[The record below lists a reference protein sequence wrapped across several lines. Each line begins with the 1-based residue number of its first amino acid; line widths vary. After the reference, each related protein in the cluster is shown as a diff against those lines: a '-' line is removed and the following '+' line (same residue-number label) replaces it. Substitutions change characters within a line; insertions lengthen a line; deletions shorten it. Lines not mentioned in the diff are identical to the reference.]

1 MFQDSP
7 DSPHVKQNLISII
20 TNLVYK
26 VPQELPNDL
35 KIRKLGSTG
44 NISDLET
51 QPSAQCHF
59 QKLNQL
65 KSTQKQIAKFSSSAQ
80 CCWMSLPCPKYFVQ
94 EDSKAFQLCPM
105 ILNFFTL
112 SRILFPGSQ
121 IFIILTKQ
129 LNITFNN
136 YQLYFKVFLPQLPS
150 EGRWVEEIGDGG
162 GVISLTLTFC
172 NSQGLC
178 EKLQNCQESRATYA
192 VAENV
197 QVTLQDKILQINS
210 QVFLWSVLQLIFMA
224 DYLRFRCPVT
234 HSASIPSSL
243 WIFLKFAIFQRS

>member
-44 NISDLET
+44 NISDVET
-51 QPSAQCHF
+51 QPSTQCPF

-65 KSTQKQIAKFSSSAQ
+65 KSTQKQIVNFSSSVQ
-80 CCWMSLPCPKYFVQ
+80 CPWMSLLCPKYFAQ
-94 EDSKAFQLCPM
+94 EDSKVFQLCPVL
-105 ILNFFTL
+105 LNFFTL
-112 SRILFPGSQ
+112 SRILSPGLQ
-121 IFIILTKQ
+121 ILIILTKQ

-136 YQLYFKVFLPQLPS
+136 YKLYFKVFFPQLSS
-150 EGRWVEEIGDGG
+150 EGWWVEEVGDGG
-162 GVISLTLTFC
+162 EITSFPLTFC
-172 NSQGLC
+172 NLQDLC
-178 EKLQNCQESRATYA
+178 EKLQNCHESRSTSA

-197 QVTLQDKILQINS
+197 HITLQDK
-210 QVFLWSVLQLIFMA
+210 
-224 DYLRFRCPVT
+224 YYR
-234 HSASIPSSL
+234 
-243 WIFLKFAIFQRS
+243 

>member
-35 KIRKLGSTG
+35 KIRNLGSTG

-65 KSTQKQIAKFSSSAQ
+65 KSTQKQIANFSSSVQ
-80 CCWMSLPCPKYFVQ
+80 CPWMSLLCPKYFAQ
-94 EDSKAFQLCPM
+94 EDSKVFQLCPM
-105 ILNFFTL
+105 LLNFFTL
-112 SRILFPGSQ
+112 SGMLSPGLQIL
-121 IFIILTKQ
+121 IILTKQ

-136 YQLYFKVFLPQLPS
+136 YNFTSRYFSPS
-150 EGRWVEEIGDGG
+150 FHQRGG
-162 GVISLTLTFC
+162 GQRRQGMGVKLPPSLSLSVICKIYVRNFKTVTKVEAHLR
-172 NSQGLC
+172 
-178 EKLQNCQESRATYA
+178 LQKMYILHSRPSII
-192 VAENV
+192 
-197 QVTLQDKILQINS
+197 DKFTGFS
-210 QVFLWSVLQLIFMA
+210 MECFMV
-224 DYLRFRCPVT
+224 DFYG
-234 HSASIPSSL
+234 
-243 WIFLKFAIFQRS
+243 